1 VQSAT
6 IPWTVRYSTL
16 DCPQCKNQKHKL
28 PGPTLSFGKNWTA
41 DCPQKFPDY
50 PQFKNQKNTQKEQFI
65 SAPDEP
71 RLADCPRIRHG
82 LSVNRAERRK

>member
-1 VQSAT
+1 VQKSETQTSWTDSEFWQKLNGGLSA
-6 IPWTVRYSTL
+6 
-16 DCPQCKNQKHKL
+16 
-28 PGPTLSFGKNWTA
+28 
-41 DCPQKFPDY
+41 KFPDY